1 VTPRIFLVSA
11 EPSGDQLG
19 REVVEALR
27 NQRPD
32 VVLAGIGGREMAEV
46 GLTSDIDTS
55 PLSVVGLVDG
65 LKAYP
70 KVIELADAAVD
81 EIIAFTPDTVV
92 LIDSWGFMLRVAQ
105 RLKKRCPKIRLIK
118 LIGPQVWA
126 TRAGRAKTL
135 ANCVDHLL
143 VMFDMEEPF
152 YKPHGLKTTV
162 IGSPAIGR
170 TNHGNGAAFRRKHGI
185 PSDRQMLLLL
195 PGSRPSEI
203 KRVAPTLMRAVT
215 DLFLDIF
222 PNISEIGTVLT
233 ETGERYDA
241 MAAADLAIACSG
253 TVTTELA
260 MQGTPFLVG
269 YKLGWTTWAIARTLL
284 YKPKYMTLL
293 NIVAD
298 KEIAPEY
305 LQTKFTAD
313 ALAAKVLER
322 LSDKTSLDTQIA
334 QQNLTLKKLGKN
346 KASAAQLAAEA
357 ILKDLNASL

>member
-1 VTPRIFLVSA
+1 
-11 EPSGDQLG
+11 
-19 REVVEALR
+19 
-27 NQRPD
+27 
-32 VVLAGIGGREMAEV
+32 
-46 GLTSDIDTS
+46 
-55 PLSVVGLVDG
+55 
-65 LKAYP
+65 
-70 KVIELADAAVD
+70 
-81 EIIAFTPDTVV
+81 
-92 LIDSWGFMLRVAQ
+92 
-105 RLKKRCPKIRLIK
+105 
-118 LIGPQVWA
+118 
-126 TRAGRAKTL
+126 
-135 ANCVDHLL
+135 
-143 VMFDMEEPF
+143 MFDMEGPF

-203 KRVAPTLMRAVT
+203 KRVAPTLMRAARQIKADKPNIEIIISPAGSVA
-215 DLFLDIF
+215 DLFLDMF
-222 PNISEIGTVLT
+222 PSISDIGAVLT

-334 QQNLTLKKLGKN
+334 QQNLTLEKLGKN